1 MEGHSQT
8 TSQMSALPAKRT
20 CTRRR
25 ELKICSCQYHFAPSK
40 HPILPN
46 LQRKCKG
53 FARRVKCILP
63 IINALQYP
71 LQFCIFATQKTQK
84 TTEEW
89 QDKKQKPPAHLRVG
103 VLYRGMPLVSWRGY
117 HPVLSQP
124 AARYHWKSRKFS
136 FHPWGVYFSWGRK
149 MERAA

>member
-1 MEGHSQT
+1 MN
-8 TSQMSALPAKRT
+8 ALPAKRT
-20 CTRRR
+20 CARRR
-25 ELKICSCQYHFAPSK
+25 ELKICSCLYHFVPSK
-40 HPILPN
+40 HPILPI

-53 FARRVKCILP
+53 FARRAKCIIP

-71 LQFCIFATQKTQK
+71 LQFCIFAKVQK
-84 TTEEW
+84 TTEDR
-89 QDKKQKPPAHLRVG
+89 QDIKQKTPAHLRVG
-103 VLYRGMPLVSWRGY
+103 VLYRGMPLVPCRGY

-124 AARYHWKSRKFS
+124 AALYHWKARKFS